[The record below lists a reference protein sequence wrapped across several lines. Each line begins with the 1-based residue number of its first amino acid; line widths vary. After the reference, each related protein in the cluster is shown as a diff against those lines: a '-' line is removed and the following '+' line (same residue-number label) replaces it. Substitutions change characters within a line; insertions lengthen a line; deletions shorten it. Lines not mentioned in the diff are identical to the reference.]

1 MHGKNNRHGVEE
13 MEEIHLFNEQTYVE
27 LVNMKCC
34 YEGRGSP
41 EILSACFISVVPSR
55 AASKF
60 GRSTC
65 GIRRKVA
72 KAVPEKTN

>member
-13 MEEIHLFNEQTYVE
+13 MEEIHLFNERTYVE

-41 EILSACFISVVPSR
+41 EILSACFYFRGTFQSGIQVR
-55 AASKF
+55 AVDLRHKKEGGQSCA
-60 GRSTC
+60 G
-65 GIRRKVA
+65 
-72 KAVPEKTN
+72 EN